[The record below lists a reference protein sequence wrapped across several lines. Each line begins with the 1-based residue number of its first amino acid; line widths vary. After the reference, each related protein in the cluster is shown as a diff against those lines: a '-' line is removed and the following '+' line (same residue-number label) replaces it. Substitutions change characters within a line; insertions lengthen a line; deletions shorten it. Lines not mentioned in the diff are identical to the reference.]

1 MKSIL
6 KRYLLCGLSVMLSTT
21 GCTKKDLDS
30 RADEGYVEIELLWKS
45 DDPKG
50 HSIPNGIRFDFYPVE
65 GGEPLTFASDAPE
78 CSALGTCK
86 GFKGSLPSGDYR
98 MIVASCEEGQCVE
111 FYNERSYEDALF
123 RVSRVAAS
131 RANEVAG
138 YANRIEH
145 VGRLMFTRRFDDD
158 TDILKVPFQQKVK
171 RTATPESH
179 VKHVTLNF
187 NIANPETITKC
198 EGVFVGVAES
208 VNCCTGV
215 CSATTASVDFTAERT
230 RAGESGAGFAADF
243 RVLDLIDPGQKTSGV
258 HTVYLTVMRVR
269 EDGTTEKMTTT
280 IDVTGAVQHI
290 IDVNYGTI
298 PSEIELPLELKILED
313 GSLEAEVDEWPEGT
327 GSGDV
332 VSSGTVE

>member
-6 KRYLLCGLSVMLSTT
+6 KRYLLCGMLSAVLLTA

-45 DDPKG
+45 DDPKD

-78 CSALGTCK
+78 CNALGTCK

-123 RVSRVAAS
+123 RVSHVTAS
-131 RANEVAG
+131 RANEVKG
-138 YANRIEH
+138 YSNRIEH
-145 VGRLMFTRRFDDD
+145 VGRLMFTRQFDDD
-158 TDILKVPFQQKVK
+158 TDVLKVPYQQKVK
-171 RTATPESH
+171 RTATPKSY

-187 NIANPETITKC
+187 RIENPETITKC

-215 CSATTASVDFTAERT
+215 CSATTASIDFKAERT
-230 RAGESGAGFAADF
+230 RAGESAGFAAEF
-243 RVLDLIDPGQKTSGV
+243 RVLDLIDPGEKTSGV
-258 HTVYLTVMRVR
+258 HTVYLTVVQVR
-269 EDGTTEKMTTT
+269 EDGTTEKMTAT

-290 IDVNYGTI
+290 IDSNDGTI
-298 PSEIELPLELKILED
+298 PLDIVLPLELKILED
-313 GSLEAEVDEWPEGT
+313 GSLEAEVEEWPEGT

-332 VSSGTVE
+332 VSSSTVE

>member
-6 KRYLLCGLSVMLSTT
+6 KRYLLCGLSVILSTT

-30 RADEGYVEIELLWKS
+30 RADEGYVEIVLDWGSERPAGK
-45 DDPKG
+45 
-50 HSIPNGIRFDFYPVE
+50 RFDFYPVE
-65 GGEPLTFASDAPE
+65 GGEPLTFLSDAPE
-78 CSALGTCK
+78 CNAPGCE

-111 FYNERSYEDALF
+111 FGNSHRYESAAF
-123 RVSRVAAS
+123 FVSHVAES
-131 RANEVAG
+131 RANEVKG
-138 YANRIEH
+138 YSNRIEH
-145 VGRLMFTRRFDDD
+145 VGRLMFTRQFDDD
-158 TDILKVPFQQKVK
+158 TDVLKVPYQQKVK
-171 RTATPESH
+171 RTATPKSY

-187 NIANPETITKC
+187 RIENPETIIKC

-208 VNCCTGV
+208 VNCCTGA
-215 CSATTASVDFTAERT
+215 CSATTASIDFKAERT
-230 RAGESGAGFAADF
+230 RAGESAGFAAEF
-243 RVLDLIDPGQKTSGV
+243 SVLDLIDPGEKTGGV
-258 HTVYLTVMRVR
+258 HTVYLTVVQQVR

-290 IDVNYGTI
+290 IDINDGTI
-298 PSEIELPLELKILED
+298 PLDIVLPLELKILED
-313 GSLEAEVDEWPEGT
+313 GSLEAEVEEWPEGT

>member
-6 KRYLLCGLSVMLSTT
+6 KRYLSFGLWATLLAA

-30 RADEGYVEIELLWKS
+30 RADEGYVEIVLDWGSERPAGK
-45 DDPKG
+45 
-50 HSIPNGIRFDFYPVE
+50 RFDFYPVD

-78 CSALGTCK
+78 CNVPGCE

-111 FYNERSYEDALF
+111 FGNSHRYESAAF
-123 RVSRVAAS
+123 FVSHVTES
-131 RANEVAG
+131 RANEVKG
-138 YANRIEH
+138 YSNRIEH
-145 VGRLMFTRRFDDD
+145 VGRLMFTRQFDDD
-158 TDILKVPFQQKVK
+158 TDVLKVPYQQKVK
-171 RTATPESH
+171 RTATPKSY

-187 NIANPETITKC
+187 RIENPETITKC

-208 VNCCTGV
+208 VNCCTGA
-215 CSATTASVDFTAERT
+215 CSATTASIDFKAERT
-230 RAGESGAGFAADF
+230 RAGESAGFAAEF
-243 RVLDLIDPGQKTSGV
+243 RVLDLIDPGEKTGGV
-258 HTVYLTVMRVR
+258 HTVYLTVVQVR
-269 EDGTTEKMTTT
+269 EDGTTEKMTAT

-290 IDVNYGTI
+290 IDINDGTI
-298 PSEIELPLELKILED
+298 PLDIVLPLELKILED
-313 GSLEAEVDEWPEGT
+313 GSLEAEVEEWPEGT

>member
-6 KRYLLCGLSVMLSTT
+6 KRYLLCGLSVTLSTT

-30 RADEGYVEIELLWKS
+30 RADEGYVEIVLDWGSERPAGK
-45 DDPKG
+45 
-50 HSIPNGIRFDFYPVE
+50 RFDFYPVE
-65 GGEPLTFASDAPE
+65 GGEPLTFLSDAPE
-78 CSALGTCK
+78 CNAPGCE

-98 MIVASCEEGQCVE
+98 MIVANCEEGQYVE
-111 FYNERSYEDALF
+111 FRNSLFYESAAF
-123 RVSRVAAS
+123 FVSRVSES
-131 RANEVAG
+131 RANEVKG

-145 VGRLMFTRRFDDD
+145 VGRLMFTCRFDDD
-158 TDILKVPFQQKVK
+158 TEILKVPYQQKVK
-171 RTATPESH
+171 RTAAPKSY

-187 NIANPETITKC
+187 RIQNPESITKC

-208 VNCCTGV
+208 VNCRTGV
-215 CSATTASVDFTAERT
+215 CSATTASIDFKAERT
-230 RAGESGAGFAADF
+230 RAGESVGFAAEF
-243 RVLDLIDPGQKTSGV
+243 SVLDLIDPADKTGGV
-258 HTVYLTVMRVR
+258 HTVYLTLTKD
-269 EDGTTEKMTTT
+269 DGTKMTTT

-290 IDVNYGTI
+290 IDINDGTLPLDI
-298 PSEIELPLELKILED
+298 LLPLELKILED

>member
-6 KRYLLCGLSVMLSTT
+6 KRYLLCGLSVILSTT

-30 RADEGYVEIELLWKS
+30 RADEGYVEIVLDWGS
-45 DDPKG
+45 DRPAGK
-50 HSIPNGIRFDFYPVE
+50 RFDFYPVE
-65 GGEPLTFASDAPE
+65 GGEPLTFLSDAPE
-78 CSALGTCK
+78 CNVPGCE

-111 FYNERSYEDALF
+111 FGNSHRYESAAF
-123 RVSRVAAS
+123 FVSHVAES
-131 RANEVAG
+131 RAGEVKG
-138 YANRIEH
+138 YSNRIEH
-145 VGRLMFTRRFDDD
+145 VGRLMFTRQFDDD
-158 TDILKVPFQQKVK
+158 TDVLKVPYQQKVK
-171 RTATPESH
+171 RTATPKSY

-187 NIANPETITKC
+187 RIENPETITKC

-208 VNCCTGV
+208 VNCCTGA
-215 CSATTASVDFTAERT
+215 CSATTASIDFKAERT
-230 RAGESGAGFAADF
+230 RAGESAGFAAEF
-243 RVLDLIDPGQKTSGV
+243 SVLDLIDPGEKTGGV
-258 HTVYLTVMRVR
+258 HTVYLTVVQVR

-290 IDVNYGTI
+290 IDINDGTI
-298 PSEIELPLELKILED
+298 PLDIVLPLELKILED
-313 GSLEAEVDEWPEGT
+313 GSLEADVEEWLEGT